1 MHTVVM
7 SKVCSSGLVGSSV
20 GWWNTYY
27 WKKNSTFYLTCTFLA
42 WEDSIS
48 VDRGCTRE
56 KGAVL
61 CWAGWLVE
69 LMGLAWSCN
78 CFSCSDLLFLLC
90 FFLTAKYAIWN
101 WLINYLTFLFVTI
114 VWRELATTSSSPQTD
129 SYFIK
134 AKYVRNFLSSAYL
147 LDSLFLSVKHA
158 NTNTMTELV
167 RRLHELVCLASSR
180 LTFPSCPWKHEV

>member
-1 MHTVVM
+1 MYTRER
-7 SKVCSSGLVGSSV
+7 CSALVGRLASGTDGSGV
-20 GWWNTYY
+20 NLQLLLLLRLAL
-27 WKKNSTFYLTCTFLA
+27 TFF
-42 WEDSIS
+42 
-48 VDRGCTRE
+48 
-56 KGAVL
+56 
-61 CWAGWLVE
+61 
-69 LMGLAWSCN
+69 
-78 CFSCSDLLFLLC
+78 
-90 FFLTAKYAIWN
+90 TAKYAIWN